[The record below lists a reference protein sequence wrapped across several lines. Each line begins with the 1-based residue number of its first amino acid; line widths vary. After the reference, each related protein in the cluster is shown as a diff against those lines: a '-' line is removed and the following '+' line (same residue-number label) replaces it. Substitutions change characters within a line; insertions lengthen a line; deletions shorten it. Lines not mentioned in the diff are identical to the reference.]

1 MSSPLEMTTDLLRIA
16 YSNGYFPMP
25 DQDSGQ
31 IMWLSPDP
39 RALFPLDGFHIS
51 RSLARTLKRVPFTY
65 SINKAFKDV
74 MDACG
79 DRKETW
85 INQEFKDVYGALHK
99 EGDAHSVEV
108 WLGEKLAGGLYGVSL
123 KGAFFAESMFH
134 TETDASKAAI
144 HFLIEYMKTKQMRLL
159 EVQFLTPHLSTL
171 GAIAIPRRQY
181 LIKLKQALSS
191 PATFL
196 DV

>member
-25 DQDSGQ
+25 EPDSGE

-39 RALFPLDGFHIS
+39 RALFPLDGFHVS

-65 SINKAFKDV
+65 SINNAFMDV
-74 MDACG
+74 MDGCG

-85 INQEFKDVYGALHK
+85 INQQFKDVYSALHK

-108 WLGEKLAGGLYGVSL
+108 WLNGKLAGGLYGVSL
-123 KGAFFAESMFH
+123 NGAFFAESMFH
-134 TETDASKAAI
+134 RETDASKAAI
-144 HFLIEYMKTKQMRLL
+144 HYLIEYMKIRQMRLL

-181 LIKLKQALSS
+181 LMKLKQALAA
-191 PATFL
+191 PVTFL
-196 DV
+196 DR